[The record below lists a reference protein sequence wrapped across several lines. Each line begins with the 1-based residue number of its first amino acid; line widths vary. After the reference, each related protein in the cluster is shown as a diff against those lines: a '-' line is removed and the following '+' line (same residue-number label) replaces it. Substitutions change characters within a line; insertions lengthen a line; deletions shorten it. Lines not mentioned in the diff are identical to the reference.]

1 MKIKLKKI
9 RLEKPKVVIKV
20 NIKTITVPQRGE

>member
-1 MKIKLKKI
+1 MMKIKLKKI

-20 NIKTITVPQRGE
+20 NIKTITVPQS